1 MLIANVFSVM
11 QMKPRYGA
19 VSYKGHVVNLA
30 HNLPKI
36 VDDCQTLQQI
46 FQYFLKADIGSAN
59 FRLSGKEEVA
69 VE

>member
-1 MLIANVFSVM
+1 MLIASVFSSVM

-36 VDDCQTLQQI
+36 VDVLPNTPADLPI
-46 FQYFLKADIGSAN
+46 FLES
-59 FRLSGKEEVA
+59 
-69 VE
+69 